1 MDQECIEAAKKANIL
16 YLLNEND
23 MNKVTDNKK
32 NNKQMKNNK
41 DLISGWE
48 KQRLFI
54 ARTFLKN
61 PTKLLLEE
69 QASSLDNKSELEVQ
83 KSIDQLSNNRTSV
96 SVSQKLNTIENCD
109 KIFEMENGRVVE
121 SGTHNE
127 SMNLEKMYYTLNK
140 YS

>member
-1 MDQECIEAAKKANIL
+1 
-16 YLLNEND
+16 

-32 NNKQMKNNK
+32 KNKQMKNNK
-41 DLISGWE
+41 DLISGGE
-48 KQRLFI
+48 KQRLCI

-61 PTKLLLEE
+61 PTILLLDEPT
-69 QASSLDNKSELEVQ
+69 SSLDNKSELEVQ

-96 SVSQKLNTIENCD
+96 CVSHKLNTIENCD
-109 KIFEMENGRVVE
+109 KIFVMENGRVVE

-127 SMNLEKMYYTLNK
+127 LMNSKKLYYTLYK